1 MQFEYFACVVNGEYA
16 GTLGVAHSM
25 PALIAGMKSEP
36 TIVPITDE
44 QRKNIVLGIKKS
56 TLLNCF
62 IVLKNGNILFVKM

>member
-1 MQFEYFACVVNGEYA
+1 MSEIQFEYFACVVNGEYA

-44 QRKNIVLGIKKS
+44 QRNNIVLGM
-56 TLLNCF
+56 
-62 IVLKNGNILFVKM
+62 VWNGTEFLEDWEQ